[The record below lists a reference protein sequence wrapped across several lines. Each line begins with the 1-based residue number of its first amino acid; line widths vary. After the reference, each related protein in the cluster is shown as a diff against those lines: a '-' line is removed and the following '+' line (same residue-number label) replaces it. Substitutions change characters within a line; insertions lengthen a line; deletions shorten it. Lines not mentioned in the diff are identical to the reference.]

1 MRGRQPAPECL
12 CDFAEP
18 DGCHGGIDASS
29 GTLRANRVSCVRSG
43 RPNWMLRPSQ
53 RLIISLVAVLLLVLP
68 FGNRI
73 IQLYIDYL
81 WFSTMGQ
88 SSVFLTTIGLRLATI
103 AATSV
108 LCFLLITPNLVI
120 ALLVAR
126 RTLRRF
132 PARVIEIG
140 GFGRGPFSSPSVFG
154 GGLGMGTGA
163 DGPRPFADLASAI
176 GGPDA
181 LRQGIERVPVGWV
194 VTASTVASIVL
205 GLGGGDAWEL
215 IARSWYASDF
225 GVKDPL
231 FGLDVSTY
239 VFEIP
244 VLRLGQSW
252 LFFGLMIGTVAASCV
267 YAVALFA
274 VDPTFERVRFYL
286 DTRARPMRTHLL
298 AATAGLVALWGVSM
312 WLGTYDVL
320 TSRNDRMVGAFY
332 SDIYARLPATQA
344 LALTLWLGSVLL
356 IASIFRRNLSLLVPG
371 AALFVAVLVLGR
383 GFLPVLVQKL
393 QVEPAEI
400 AQEKPY
406 IANNIA
412 FTRRAYGL
420 DGITE
425 QLYPAEETIRPE
437 DLRDAAQTMANIR
450 LWDHRPLKDTY
461 NQLQS
466 IRPYYVFDDVD
477 IDRYPIP
484 ARAASG
490 NAEVDGRPVLRQVM
504 LSARELAIDRLGAQA
519 QTWVNQRLQYT
530 HGYGVVVSPVNEVT
544 PEGMPNFLVKDVP
557 PNGGITIDRPEI
569 YFGEQTPSYVV
580 VNTKAEEFDYPR
592 GDQNVFSTYTGT
604 GGIRMASWW
613 RRLALAW
620 NLGDLNMLASSYLT
634 SDSQLLMRRMVR
646 DRVRRLAPFLKLDR
660 DPYIVAAE
668 GRLVWIIDAYTTS
681 DRYPYAQRTVERGTD
696 ADPST
701 LRGGSASDTARTSGA
716 GREAVAPTFTM
727 PRIYNYI
734 RNSVKVTV
742 DAYDGTVTFYLVDT
756 TDPIV
761 LAYARMFPTLIRPIS
776 EMPAALRSH
785 LRYPVDMFQVQSNVL
800 NTYHVQDPQVFYNGE
815 DVWTV
820 AAEIVGDRRQP
831 VQPYYVTMR
840 IPGETREEFLL
851 MLPFT
856 PSNRDNMIAWL
867 AARSDGAEYGK
878 LVLFKFPKDR
888 LVYGPAQIDARI
900 DQDPAISSQLTLWNQ
915 QGSRV
920 IRGHLLVIPIGASTL
935 YVEPIYLQA
944 ETSKMPELKRVVVA
958 SGNRVIMEP
967 TLEEGLTKLFVT
979 DGSQVPP
986 GGSVVSPSIMTGI
999 SGTTA
1004 RTGVAT
1010 PAARTTPAP
1019 TKTGAVTPVPTTLP
1033 STSATGSAPV
1043 SRQTVRDAR
1052 SAYDRALDALKA
1064 GDFSRFGT
1072 ELRSL
1077 DERLRELERASGQ

>member
-1 MRGRQPAPECL
+1 
-12 CDFAEP
+12 
-18 DGCHGGIDASS
+18 
-29 GTLRANRVSCVRSG
+29 
-43 RPNWMLRPSQ
+43 MLRPSQ
-53 RLIISLVAVLLLVLP
+53 RLIIGLLVVLLLVLP

-73 IQLYIDYL
+73 IGLYIDYL
-81 WFSTMGQ
+81 WFSSLGQ
-88 SSVFLTTIGLRLATI
+88 SAVFLTTIGLRLATI

-108 LCFLLITPNLVI
+108 LCFILITPNLMI
-120 ALLVAR
+120 ALSVAR
-126 RTLRRF
+126 RTLQRF
-132 PARVIEIG
+132 PARVVEVG
-140 GFGRGPFSSPSVFG
+140 GFGRGPFGPGSVFG
-154 GGLGMGTGA
+154 GGLGMGSED

-181 LRQGIERVPVGWV
+181 LRQGVERIPMGWIVG
-194 VTASTVASIVL
+194 ASAIVSIIL

-215 IARSWYASDF
+215 MARSWYASDF
-225 GVKDPL
+225 GITDPL
-231 FGLDVSTY
+231 FGLDISAY
-239 VFEIP
+239 VFTIP
-244 VLRLGQSW
+244 VLRLAQSW
-252 LFFGLMIGTVAASCV
+252 LFFGLMIGTAGASCV
-267 YAVALFA
+267 YALSLFA

-286 DTRARPMRTHLL
+286 DTRARLMRTHLL
-298 AATAGLVALWGVSM
+298 GATAGLVALAGVSM

-320 TSRNDRMVGAFY
+320 INRNDRMVGATY

-344 LALTLWLGSVLL
+344 LALTLWLGAILL
-356 IASIFRRNLSLLVPG
+356 VATIFRRNFSLLVPG

-383 GFLPVLVQKL
+383 GILPVLVQKL

-412 FTRRAYGL
+412 FTRRAYGI

-425 QLYPAEETIRPE
+425 KVYPAEEAIRPE
-437 DLRDAAQTMANIR
+437 DLRDATETMANIR

-461 NQLQS
+461 NQMQS
-466 IRPYYVFDDVD
+466 IRPYYTFDDVD
-477 IDRYPIP
+477 IDRYAIP
-484 ARAASG
+484 ARAGSATPASG
-490 NAEVDGRPVLRQVM
+490 GPPVFRQVM

-544 PEGMPNFLVKDVP
+544 PEGMPNFVVKDVP
-557 PNGGITIDRPEI
+557 PTGAITIDRPEI

-592 GDQNVFSTYTGT
+592 GDQNVFSTYSGT

-620 NLGDLNMLASSYLT
+620 NLGDLNMFASSYLT
-634 SDSQLLMRRMVR
+634 SDSQLLMRRGIR

-660 DPYIVAAE
+660 DPYIVAAD
-668 GRLVWIIDAYTTS
+668 GRLIWIIDAYTTS

-696 ADPST
+696 ADPMPVP
-701 LRGGSASDTARTSGA
+701 GGTAPDTARTTGA
-716 GREAVAPTFTM
+716 GRETVAPTFTM

-734 RNSVKVTV
+734 RNSVKITV

-756 TDPIV
+756 TDPIA

-776 EMPAALRSH
+776 AMPEALRSH
-785 LRYPVDMFQVQSNVL
+785 LRYPEDLFQVQSNIL

-815 DVWTV
+815 DVWTG
-820 AAEIVGDRRQP
+820 AAEIIGDRRQP
-831 VQPYYVTMR
+831 VQPYYVMMR

-856 PSNRDNMIAWL
+856 PANRDNMIAWL

-888 LVYGPAQIDARI
+888 LVYGPAQVDARI

-944 ETSKMPELKRVVVA
+944 ETSKMPELIRVVVA
-958 SGNRVIMEP
+958 SGSRVIMEP
-967 TLEEGLTKLFVT
+967 TLEEGLAKLFVT
-979 DGSQVPP
+979 DAPEGSP
-986 GGSVVSPSIMTGI
+986 GGSVISPSTATG
-999 SGTTA
+999 TA
-1004 RTGVAT
+1004 RATAPPGVAP
-1010 PAARTTPAP
+1010 PAARI
-1019 TKTGAVTPVPTTLP
+1019 TPVPTNKGGATLIP
-1033 STSATGSAPV
+1033 TPQTTAPASGSAPV
-1043 SRQTVRDAR
+1043 GRQTVRDAR

-1072 ELRSL
+1072 ELRTL
-1077 DERLRELERASGQ
+1077 DERLRDMERASGQ

>member
-1 MRGRQPAPECL
+1 M
-12 CDFAEP
+12 
-18 DGCHGGIDASS
+18 
-29 GTLRANRVSCVRSG
+29 
-43 RPNWMLRPSQ
+43 MLRPSQ
-53 RLIISLVAVLLLVLP
+53 RLIIGLLVVLLLVLP

-73 IQLYIDYL
+73 IALYIDYL
-81 WFSTMGQ
+81 WFSSLGQ
-88 SSVFLTTIGLRLATI
+88 SAVFLTTIGLRLAAI
-103 AATSV
+103 AGTSV
-108 LCFLLITPNLVI
+108 LCFILITPNLVL
-120 ALLVAR
+120 ALSIAR
-126 RTLRRF
+126 RTLGRF
-132 PARVIEIG
+132 PARVVEVG
-140 GFGRGPFSSPSVFG
+140 GFGRGPFGPGSVFG
-154 GGLGMGTGA
+154 GGIGIGSED

-181 LRQGIERVPVGWV
+181 LRQGVERIPMGWIVG
-194 VTASTVASIVL
+194 ASAIVSIIL

-225 GVKDPL
+225 GITDPL
-231 FGLDVSTY
+231 FGLDIAAY
-239 VFEIP
+239 VFTIP
-244 VLRLGQSW
+244 VLRLAQSW
-252 LFFGLMIGTVAASCV
+252 LFFGLMIGAAGASCV
-267 YAVALFA
+267 YALSLYA

-286 DTRARPMRTHLL
+286 DTRARLMRTHLL
-298 AATAGLVALWGVSM
+298 GATAGLVSLAGVSM

-320 TSRNDRMVGAFY
+320 INRNDRMVGATY

-344 LALTLWLGSVLL
+344 LALTLWLGAILL
-356 IASIFRRNLSLLVPG
+356 VATIFRRNFSLLVPG

-383 GFLPVLVQKL
+383 GILPVLVQKL

-412 FTRRAYGL
+412 FTRRAYGI

-425 QLYPAEETIRPE
+425 KVYPAEEAIRPE
-437 DLRDAAQTMANIR
+437 DLRDATETMANIR

-461 NQLQS
+461 NQMQS
-466 IRPYYVFDDVD
+466 IRPYYTFDDVD
-477 IDRYPIP
+477 IDRYAIP
-484 ARAASG
+484 ARAGSATPATG
-490 NAEVDGRPVLRQVM
+490 GPPVVRQVM

-544 PEGMPNFLVKDVP
+544 PEGMPNFVVKDVP
-557 PNGGITIDRPEI
+557 PTGAITIDRPEI

-592 GDQNVFSTYTGT
+592 GDQNVFSTYSGT

-620 NLGDLNMLASSYLT
+620 NLGDLNMFASSYLT
-634 SDSQLLMRRMVR
+634 SDSQLLLRRMIR

-660 DPYIVAAE
+660 DPYIVAAD
-668 GRLVWIIDAYTTS
+668 GRLIWIIDAYTTS

-696 ADPST
+696 ADPIPVP
-701 LRGGSASDTARTSGA
+701 GGTAPDTARTTGA
-716 GREAVAPTFTM
+716 GRETVAATFTM

-734 RNSVKVTV
+734 RNSVKITV

-756 TDPIV
+756 TDPIA

-776 EMPAALRSH
+776 AMPEALRAH
-785 LRYPVDMFQVQSNVL
+785 LRYPEDLFQVQSNVL

-815 DVWTV
+815 DVWTG
-820 AAEIVGDRRQP
+820 AAEIIGDRRQP
-831 VQPYYVTMR
+831 VQPYYVMMR

-856 PSNRDNMIAWL
+856 PANRDNMIAWL

-888 LVYGPAQIDARI
+888 LVYGPAQVDARI

-944 ETSKMPELKRVVVA
+944 ETSKMPELIRVVVA

-967 TLEEGLTKLFVT
+967 TLEEGLAKLFVT
-979 DGSQVPP
+979 DASVGSP
-986 GGSVVSPSIMTGI
+986 GGSVISPSTATG
-999 SGTTA
+999 TA
-1004 RTGVAT
+1004 RATAPPGVAP
-1010 PAARTTPAP
+1010 PAARI
-1019 TKTGAVTPVPTTLP
+1019 TPVPTNKGGATLVP
-1033 STSATGSAPV
+1033 TPQTTAPVSGSAPV
-1043 SRQTVRDAR
+1043 GRQSVRDAR

-1072 ELRSL
+1072 ELRTL
-1077 DERLRELERASGQ
+1077 DDRLRDMERATGQ

>member
-1 MRGRQPAPECL
+1 M
-12 CDFAEP
+12 
-18 DGCHGGIDASS
+18 
-29 GTLRANRVSCVRSG
+29 
-43 RPNWMLRPSQ
+43 MLRPSQ
-53 RLIISLVAVLLLVLP
+53 RLIIGLLVVLLLVLP

-73 IQLYIDYL
+73 IALYIDYL
-81 WFSTMGQ
+81 WFSSLGQ
-88 SSVFLTTIGLRLATI
+88 SAVFLTTIGLRLAAI
-103 AATSV
+103 AGTSV
-108 LCFLLITPNLVI
+108 LCFILITPNLVL
-120 ALLVAR
+120 ALSIAR
-126 RTLRRF
+126 RTLGRF
-132 PARVIEIG
+132 PARVVEVG
-140 GFGRGPFSSPSVFG
+140 GFGRGPFGPGSVFG
-154 GGLGMGTGA
+154 GGIGIGSED

-181 LRQGIERVPVGWV
+181 LRQGVERIPMGWIVG
-194 VTASTVASIVL
+194 ASAIVSIIL

-225 GVKDPL
+225 GITDPL
-231 FGLDVSTY
+231 FGLDIAAY
-239 VFEIP
+239 VFTIP
-244 VLRLGQSW
+244 VLRLAQSW
-252 LFFGLMIGTVAASCV
+252 LFFGLMIGAAGASCV
-267 YAVALFA
+267 YALSLYA

-286 DTRARPMRTHLL
+286 DTRARLMRTHLL
-298 AATAGLVALWGVSM
+298 GATAGLVALAGVSM

-320 TSRNDRMVGAFY
+320 INRNDRMVGATY

-344 LALTLWLGSVLL
+344 LALTLWLGAILL
-356 IASIFRRNLSLLVPG
+356 VATIFRRNFSLLVPG

-383 GFLPVLVQKL
+383 GILPVLVQKL

-412 FTRRAYGL
+412 FTRRAYGI

-425 QLYPAEETIRPE
+425 KVYPAEEAIRPE
-437 DLRDAAQTMANIR
+437 DLRDATETMANIR

-461 NQLQS
+461 NQMQS
-466 IRPYYVFDDVD
+466 IRPYYTFDDVD
-477 IDRYPIP
+477 IDRYAIP
-484 ARAASG
+484 ARAGSATPATG
-490 NAEVDGRPVLRQVM
+490 GPPVVRQVM

-544 PEGMPNFLVKDVP
+544 PEGMPNFVVKDVP
-557 PNGGITIDRPEI
+557 PTGAITIDRPEI

-592 GDQNVFSTYTGT
+592 GDQNVFSTYAGT

-620 NLGDLNMLASSYLT
+620 NLGDLNMFASSYLT
-634 SDSQLLMRRMVR
+634 SDSQLLLRRMIR

-660 DPYIVAAE
+660 DPYIVAAD
-668 GRLVWIIDAYTTS
+668 GRLIWIIDAYTTS

-696 ADPST
+696 ADPIPVP
-701 LRGGSASDTARTSGA
+701 GGTAPDTARTTGA
-716 GREAVAPTFTM
+716 GRETVAATFTM

-734 RNSVKVTV
+734 RNSVKITV

-756 TDPIV
+756 TDPIA

-776 EMPAALRSH
+776 AMPEALRAH
-785 LRYPVDMFQVQSNVL
+785 LRYPEDLFQVQSNVL

-815 DVWTV
+815 DVWTG
-820 AAEIVGDRRQP
+820 AAEIIGDRRQP
-831 VQPYYVTMR
+831 VQPYYVMMR

-856 PSNRDNMIAWL
+856 PANRDNMIAWL

-944 ETSKMPELKRVVVA
+944 ETSKMPELIRVVVA

-967 TLEEGLTKLFVT
+967 TLEEGLAKLFVT
-979 DGSQVPP
+979 DAPEGSP
-986 GGSVVSPSIMTGI
+986 GGSVISPSTATG
-999 SGTTA
+999 TA
-1004 RTGVAT
+1004 RATAPPGVAP
-1010 PAARTTPAP
+1010 PAARI
-1019 TKTGAVTPVPTTLP
+1019 TPVPTNKGGATLVP
-1033 STSATGSAPV
+1033 TPQTTAPVSGSAPV
-1043 SRQTVRDAR
+1043 GRQSVRDAR

-1072 ELRSL
+1072 ELRTL
-1077 DERLRELERASGQ
+1077 DDRLRDMERATGQ

>member
-1 MRGRQPAPECL
+1 M
-12 CDFAEP
+12 
-18 DGCHGGIDASS
+18 
-29 GTLRANRVSCVRSG
+29 
-43 RPNWMLRPSQ
+43 MLRPSQ
-53 RLIISLVAVLLLVLP
+53 RLIIGLLVVLLLVLP

-73 IQLYIDYL
+73 IGLYIDYL
-81 WFSTMGQ
+81 WFSSLGQ
-88 SSVFLTTIGLRLATI
+88 SAVFLTTIGLRLATI
-103 AATSV
+103 AGTSV
-108 LCFLLITPNLVI
+108 LCFILITPNLVL
-120 ALLVAR
+120 ALSIAR

-132 PARVIEIG
+132 PARVVEVG
-140 GFGRGPFSSPSVFG
+140 GFGRGPFGPGSVFG
-154 GGLGMGTGA
+154 GGIGIGSED

-181 LRQGIERVPVGWV
+181 LRQGVERIPMGWIVG
-194 VTASTVASIVL
+194 ASAIVSIIL

-215 IARSWYASDF
+215 MARSWYASDF
-225 GVKDPL
+225 GITDPL
-231 FGLDVSTY
+231 FGLDIAAY
-239 VFEIP
+239 VFTIP
-244 VLRLGQSW
+244 VLRLAQSW
-252 LFFGLMIGTVAASCV
+252 LFFGLMIGAAGASCV
-267 YAVALFA
+267 YALSLFA

-286 DTRARPMRTHLL
+286 DTRARLMRTHLL
-298 AATAGLVALWGVSM
+298 GATAGLVALAGVSM

-320 TSRNDRMVGAFY
+320 INRNDRMVGATY

-344 LALTLWLGSVLL
+344 LALTLWLGAILL
-356 IASIFRRNLSLLVPG
+356 VATIFRRNFSLLVPG

-383 GFLPVLVQKL
+383 GILPVLVQKL

-412 FTRRAYGL
+412 FTRRAYGI

-425 QLYPAEETIRPE
+425 KVYPAEEAIRPE
-437 DLRDAAQTMANIR
+437 DLRDATETMANIR

-461 NQLQS
+461 NQMQS
-466 IRPYYVFDDVD
+466 IRPYYTFDDVD
-477 IDRYPIP
+477 IDRYAIP
-484 ARAASG
+484 ARAGSATPAAG
-490 NAEVDGRPVLRQVM
+490 GPPVVRQVM

-544 PEGMPNFLVKDVP
+544 PEGMPNFVVKDVP
-557 PNGGITIDRPEI
+557 PTGAITIDRPEI

-592 GDQNVFSTYTGT
+592 GDQNVFSTYSGT

-620 NLGDLNMLASSYLT
+620 NLGDLNMFASSYLT
-634 SDSQLLMRRMVR
+634 SDSQLLMRRMIR

-660 DPYIVAAE
+660 DPYIVAAD
-668 GRLVWIIDAYTTS
+668 GRLIWIIDAYTTS

-696 ADPST
+696 ADPMPVP
-701 LRGGSASDTARTSGA
+701 GGTAPDTARTTGA
-716 GREAVAPTFTM
+716 GRETVAATFTM

-734 RNSVKVTV
+734 RNSVKITV

-756 TDPIV
+756 TDPIA

-776 EMPAALRSH
+776 EMPEALRAH
-785 LRYPVDMFQVQSNVL
+785 LRYPEDLFQVQSNVL

-815 DVWTV
+815 DVWTG
-820 AAEIVGDRRQP
+820 AAEIIGDRRQP
-831 VQPYYVTMR
+831 VQPYYVMMR

-856 PSNRDNMIAWL
+856 PANRDNMIAWL

-888 LVYGPAQIDARI
+888 LVYGPAQVDARI

-944 ETSKMPELKRVVVA
+944 ETSKMPELIRVVVA
-958 SGNRVIMEP
+958 SGSRVIMEP
-967 TLEEGLTKLFVT
+967 TLEEGLAKLFVT
-979 DGSQVPP
+979 DAPVGSP
-986 GGSVVSPSIMTGI
+986 GGSVISPSTATG
-999 SGTTA
+999 TA
-1004 RTGVAT
+1004 RATAPPGVAP
-1010 PAARTTPAP
+1010 PAARI
-1019 TKTGAVTPVPTTLP
+1019 TPVPTNKGGATLVP
-1033 STSATGSAPV
+1033 TPQTTAPASGSAPV
-1043 SRQTVRDAR
+1043 GRQTVRDAR

-1072 ELRSL
+1072 ELRTL
-1077 DERLRELERASGQ
+1077 DERLRDMERASGQ

>member
-1 MRGRQPAPECL
+1 
-12 CDFAEP
+12 
-18 DGCHGGIDASS
+18 
-29 GTLRANRVSCVRSG
+29 
-43 RPNWMLRPSQ
+43 MLRPSQ
-53 RLIISLVAVLLLVLP
+53 RLIIGLLVVLLLVLP

-73 IQLYIDYL
+73 IGLYIDYL
-81 WFSTMGQ
+81 WFSSLGQ
-88 SSVFLTTIGLRLATI
+88 SAVFLTTIGLRLATI
-103 AATSV
+103 AGTSV
-108 LCFLLITPNLVI
+108 LCFILITPNLVL
-120 ALLVAR
+120 ALSIAR

-132 PARVIEIG
+132 PARVVEVG
-140 GFGRGPFSSPSVFG
+140 GFGRGPFGPGSVFG
-154 GGLGMGTGA
+154 GGIGIGSED

-181 LRQGIERVPVGWV
+181 LRQGVERIPMGWIVG
-194 VTASTVASIVL
+194 ASAIVSIIL

-215 IARSWYASDF
+215 MARSWYASDF
-225 GVKDPL
+225 GITDPL
-231 FGLDVSTY
+231 FGLDIAAY
-239 VFEIP
+239 VFTIP
-244 VLRLGQSW
+244 VLRLAQSW
-252 LFFGLMIGTVAASCV
+252 LFFGLMIGTAGASCV
-267 YAVALFA
+267 YALSLFA

-286 DTRARPMRTHLL
+286 DTRARLMRTHLL
-298 AATAGLVALWGVSM
+298 GATAGLVALAGVSM

-320 TSRNDRMVGAFY
+320 INRNERMVGATY

-344 LALTLWLGSVLL
+344 LALTLWLGAILL
-356 IASIFRRNLSLLVPG
+356 VATIFRRNFSLLVPG

-383 GFLPVLVQKL
+383 GILPVLVQKL

-412 FTRRAYGL
+412 FTRRAYGI

-425 QLYPAEETIRPE
+425 KVYPAEEAIRPE
-437 DLRDAAQTMANIR
+437 DLRDATETMANIR

-461 NQLQS
+461 NQMQS
-466 IRPYYVFDDVD
+466 IRPYYTFDDVD
-477 IDRYPIP
+477 IDRYAIP
-484 ARAASG
+484 ARAGSATPAAG
-490 NAEVDGRPVLRQVM
+490 GPPVFRQVM

-544 PEGMPNFLVKDVP
+544 PEGMPNFVVKDVP
-557 PNGGITIDRPEI
+557 PTGAITIDRPEI

-592 GDQNVFSTYTGT
+592 GDQNVFSTYSGT

-620 NLGDLNMLASSYLT
+620 NLGDLNMFASSYLT
-634 SDSQLLMRRMVR
+634 SDSQLLMRRGIR

-660 DPYIVAAE
+660 DPYIVAAD
-668 GRLVWIIDAYTTS
+668 GRLIWIIDAYTTS

-696 ADPST
+696 ADPMPVP
-701 LRGGSASDTARTSGA
+701 GGTAPDTARTTGA
-716 GREAVAPTFTM
+716 GRETVAPTFTM

-734 RNSVKVTV
+734 RNSVKITV

-756 TDPIV
+756 TDPIA

-776 EMPAALRSH
+776 AMPEALRAH
-785 LRYPVDMFQVQSNVL
+785 LRYPEDLFQVQSNVL

-815 DVWTV
+815 DVWTG
-820 AAEIVGDRRQP
+820 AAEIIGDRRQP
-831 VQPYYVTMR
+831 VQPYYVMMR

-856 PSNRDNMIAWL
+856 PANRDNLIAWL

-888 LVYGPAQIDARI
+888 LVYGPAQVDARI

-944 ETSKMPELKRVVVA
+944 ETSKMPELIRVVVA

-967 TLEEGLTKLFVT
+967 TLEDGLAKLFVT
-979 DGSQVPP
+979 DAPEGSP
-986 GGSVVSPSIMTGI
+986 GGSVISPSTATG
-999 SGTTA
+999 TA
-1004 RTGVAT
+1004 RATAPPGVAP
-1010 PAARTTPAP
+1010 PAARI
-1019 TKTGAVTPVPTTLP
+1019 TPVPTNTGGATLVP
-1033 STSATGSAPV
+1033 TPQSTAPASGSAPV
-1043 SRQTVRDAR
+1043 GRQTVRDAR

-1072 ELRSL
+1072 ELRTL
-1077 DERLRELERASGQ
+1077 DERLRDMERASGQ